1 MKHLIV
7 LGSTAIGR
15 VICDYAKMT
24 PEYNK
29 VLSLYGFLNFSE
41 DNTKISDKY
50 PKIIGTIEGYKP
62 TEDDVF
68 ICGYVDVNDREKA
81 VTTILEKGGE
91 FVNIIHPLANVC
103 SSAEIGTGN
112 FVGAF
117 TTVSVD
123 VKLGNHCIIQD
134 HCNIGHDNIINDFTN
149 LFVGCVVCG
158 LSEIGCKATLYTR
171 AIIYPK
177 VNVGNNTIVG
187 AASVV
192 MRKIKDGDMVVGN
205 PAKKLEV
212 E

>member
-7 LGSTAIGR
+7 VGSTALGR
-15 VICDYAKMT
+15 VICEYAKMT
-24 PEYNK
+24 PEYNN
-29 VLSLYGFLNFSE
+29 VWSLYGFLDFSE
-41 DNTKISDKY
+41 YNTQISDKY
-50 PKIIGTIEGYKP
+50 PKVIGTVEDYEP
-62 TEDDVF
+62 SVDDVF
-68 ICGYVDVNDREKA
+68 ICGYVDVDDREKA
-81 VTTILEKGGE
+81 VTTILAKGGT

-117 TTVSVD
+117 TTVSVN

-134 HCNIGHDNIINDFTN
+134 HCNIGHDNKINDFTH

-158 LSEIGCKATLYTR
+158 LSEIGSKATIYTK
-171 AIIYPK
+171 AVIYPK
-177 VNVGNNTIVG
+177 VKVGNNTIVG

-192 MRKIKDGDMVVGN
+192 MRKIKDGDMVIGN